1 MKRIICLTMAIILL
15 LATPLTTCGI
25 EIPETQYELSEE
37 ERILLEY
44 AVMSEAST
52 DFFGQALIAEC
63 ALNTALLNELTIPEV
78 IEQYQWVN
86 RGVEPSESC
95 KWAIKSVFDF
105 GYSPSEGGLIT
116 IFYNPKLLESGRSS
130 YHESQSFV
138 LEWNNVRFFREN
150 KFNDL
155 VTEENDM
162 NATRRKEIDAL
173 IEQMNVIIA
182 RANSLSEAEQEAY
195 DNLPE
200 SFQDSERGEIMENAI
215 DNLETAITSL
225 EEALEF
231 LAAAREGN

>member
-37 ERILLEY
+37 ERILLEH

-173 IEQMNVIIA
+173 IEQMNAIIA
-182 RANSLSEAEQEAY
+182 KANSLSEAEQEAY

-200 SFQDSERGEIMENAI
+200 SFQDSERGEMMENAI
-215 DNLETAITSL
+215 NNLDTAIASL
-225 EEALEF
+225 EEALEY
-231 LAAAREGN
+231 LSAAKD

>member
-15 LATPLTTCGI
+15 LATPLTTRGI
-25 EIPETQYELSEE
+25 GIPEIRYELSKE
-37 ERILLEY
+37 ERALLEY

-52 DFFGQALIAEC
+52 DFYGQALIAEC
-63 ALNTALLNELTIPEV
+63 ALNTAVLNELTIPEV
-78 IEQYQWVN
+78 IEQYQWAN
-86 RGVEPSESC
+86 RNVEPSESC
-95 KWAIKSVFDF
+95 KWAIKAVFDF
-105 GYSPSEGGLIT
+105 GYSPSEGGLTT

-150 KFNDL
+150 KFNNL

-162 NATRRKEIDAL
+162 NATRRKEIDSL
-173 IEQMNVIIA
+173 IEQVNNIISK
-182 RANSLSEAEQEAY
+182 ANLISESEQAAY

-200 SFQDSERGEIMENAI
+200 SFQDSERGETMEDAI

-231 LAAAREGN
+231 LAAARNQ